1 MSRMDRS
8 RRTRRE
14 REASSDDM
22 DKKIHS
28 RGMTKPSA
36 VYGLIPLFSFIMLF
50 YTILL
55 KMDMLKP
62 FVAKDIGT
70 ATVYMLIGEIV
81 LLVVLVIAYSRK
93 EKEESD
99 EVDYLKKKYVDD
111 EEDIGVSVRG
121 KRVEGETLTEV
132 EPEYVEAEVVEDE
145 DDEAGD
151 KAKPAAAAA
160 GPATFIPT
168 RGTRVPPQVSARPVP
183 VPPPVAR
190 PVTAAIPGLK
200 GDWKVFEYPKQQP
213 GAIYSDVLVPINVK
227 DKVLLKHRTLVARAC
242 LQCEDQV
249 QCWPK
254 ARRVMSKED
263 FIANTDCKDGLR
275 SKGASV

>member
-1 MSRMDRS
+1 MDRS
-8 RRTRRE
+8 RRARQG
-14 REASSDDM
+14 REASSDTM
-22 DKKIHS
+22 DKKIQS

-36 VYGLIPLFSFIMLF
+36 AYGLIPLFSFIMLF

-55 KMDMLKP
+55 KMNMLQP
-62 FVAKDIGT
+62 FIAKDIGT
-70 ATVYMLIGEIV
+70 ATVYMLVAEIA

-99 EVDYLKKKYVDD
+99 EVDYLKKKYVDE

-121 KRVEGETLTEV
+121 RKVDGESLTEV
-132 EPEYVEAEVVEDE
+132 EPEYVEAEVVADDDE
-145 DDEAGD
+145 DDD
-151 KAKPAAAAA
+151 KAGSAAAAAAA

-183 VPPPVAR
+183 VPAPVAR
-190 PVTAAIPGLK
+190 PMTAAIPGLK
-200 GDWKVFEYPKQQP
+200 GDWKVFEYPKQAP
-213 GAIYSDVLVPINVK
+213 GAIYSDVLIPINMK
-227 DKVLLKHRTLVARAC
+227 DKVLLKHRTLVAKAC

-249 QCWPK
+249 MCWPK
-254 ARRVMSKED
+254 ARRVMSKDD
-263 FIANTDCKDGLR
+263 FIANTECKDGLR